1 MLSEQGKK
9 ELQLLK
15 NPAGT
20 PDWIEVSKKRKL
32 LSTSFAFF
40 TYLPW
45 HDHVSKYYEFVVR
58 LFYIRLFLAI
68 TNSFKNTVKDSF
80 KRVEFSVHGWSA
92 QPSVYILLDSRKS
105 VKNTIYLWGLN
116 VLK

>member
-1 MLSEQGKK
+1 MLSKQGKQ
-9 ELQLLK
+9 ELHQLQ
-15 NPAGT
+15 NPDGT
-20 PDWIEVSKKRKL
+20 IDWLEVNSKRKL
-32 LSTSFAFF
+32 YTSRLGFF

-58 LFYIRLFLAI
+58 LFYIRLFLAV

-80 KRVEFSVHGWSA
+80 RRVEFSVHGWSA